1 VVIAALRTIAACSAV
16 TLYILIVG
24 PPALIWTAVSRD
36 ARFIYAAGALG
47 VRIGFGL
54 AGIRLIVKGREHLQ
68 PGAAV
73 YACNHSSNVEP
84 PAVFVAL
91 APLFPKLRILYKAE
105 LRRIPLLVWVFD
117 AGGFVPLE
125 RSNPG
130 QSWPAITRAAGE
142 MAQGNSFVIFPEGTR
157 SRTGEL
163 LPFKKGGFVMA
174 IKAQVPVVPVAV
186 SGGLNAMRKGSPVI
200 WPVTVTV
207 ELTPPVETTGLT
219 PDDRDALVLRVREAI
234 AARLPAKIQRL

>member
-1 VVIAALRTIAACSAV
+1 V

-157 SRTGEL
+157 SPDGTL
-163 LPFKKGGFVMA
+163 LPFKKGAFVAA
-174 IKAQVPVVPVAV
+174 ITLGVPIVPVVC
-186 SGGLNAMRKGSPVI
+186 KGTTRIMPKGRYLSILPGSA
-200 WPVTVTV
+200 
-207 ELTPPVETTGLT
+207 ELVVLEPIPTTGMT
-219 PDDRDALVLRVREAI
+219 YDDRDRLLDDVRGRIEAELN
-234 AARLPAKIQRL
+234 RNGD